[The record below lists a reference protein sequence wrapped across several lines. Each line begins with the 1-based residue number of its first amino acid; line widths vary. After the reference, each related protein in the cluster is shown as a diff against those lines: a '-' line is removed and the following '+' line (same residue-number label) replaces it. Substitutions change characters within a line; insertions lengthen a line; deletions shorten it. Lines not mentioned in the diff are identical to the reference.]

1 MPRLGSFSS
10 NIFFNSPQSAFKL
23 IRTLDNPN
31 AYDVAQDDFFAN
43 SIATNGN
50 YVVVGSIESDAAAS
64 QNGKVYVYNSSGN
77 LQYTIDN
84 PSLTAPPGLGE
95 GDQFGTAVACSD
107 SYIIAGAER
116 EDAGGNTDTGAAYIF
131 DITDGSLLFTLANPN
146 PTTTEVN
153 PNGDEFGSSVAIA
166 ESYAAVAAPNED
178 VNGIGDD
185 TGWVYIF
192 DTSDGSLVH
201 SIENPNIDAEDEYPG
216 DQLGGEVQTLAMNN
230 TYTVVGSW
238 RENTAGP
245 TGGGDSGAV
254 HIITNSTGAVTT
266 ILNPNPNGPDVG
278 TDNFDQFGFSV
289 DINSNNQ
296 IIVGAIGEDIDGTN
310 SGNAYLYELVANTW
324 TLQGRIANPNN
335 YNTVN
340 NDYFGAEVAISDDY
354 FAVAALEEDT
364 VTGISSGV
372 VYIFDIATRTLQNT
386 IENPNA
392 YGTVDNDRFGKVMS
406 LSNTRLAVGAPAE
419 DEAGADNSGKA
430 YLYKV

>member
-116 EDAGGNTDTGAAYIF
+116 EDTGGNTDTGAAYIF

-192 DTSDGSLVH
+192 DTSDGSLVQ
-201 SIENPNIDAEDEYPG
+201 SVENPNIDAEDEYPG
-216 DQLGGEVQTLAMNN
+216 DQLGGEVQTLAMND

-238 RENTAGP
+238 RENTAGA
-245 TGGGDSGAV
+245 TGGGDSGAI

-310 SGNAYLYELVANTW
+310 SGNAYLYELVASTW

-340 NDYFGAEVAISDDY
+340 NDSFGTEVAISDDY
-354 FAVAALEEDT
+354 FAVAAIDEDT
-364 VTGISSGV
+364 ASGTSSGV

-392 YGTVDNDRFGKVMS
+392 FGNVDNDRFGKVMS
-406 LSNTRLAVGAPAE
+406 LSNTRLAVGVPAE
-419 DEAGADNSGKA
+419 DETGADNSGKA

>member
-216 DQLGGEVQTLAMNN
+216 DQLGGEVQTLAMND

-238 RENTAGP
+238 RENTAGA
-245 TGGGDSGAV
+245 TGGGDSGAI

-310 SGNAYLYELVANTW
+310 SGNAYLYELVASTW

-340 NDYFGAEVAISDDY
+340 NDSFGTEVAISDDY
-354 FAVAALEEDT
+354 FAVAAIDEDT
-364 VTGISSGV
+364 ASGTSSGV

-392 YGTVDNDRFGKVMS
+392 FGNVDNDRFGKVMS
-406 LSNTRLAVGAPAE
+406 LSNTRLAVGVPAE
-419 DEAGADNSGKA
+419 DETGADNSGKA

>member
-31 AYDVAQDDFFAN
+31 AYGPAQDDFFAN
-43 SIATNGN
+43 SIATNGS

-64 QNGKVYVYNSSGN
+64 QNGKVYVYNSGGN

-131 DITDGSLLFTLANPN
+131 DITDGSLLYTLANPN

-153 PNGDEFGSSVAIA
+153 PNGDAFGSSVAIA

-185 TGWVYIF
+185 TGWIYIF
-192 DTSDGSLVH
+192 DTSDGSLVQ
-201 SIENPNIDAEDEYPG
+201 SVENPNIDAEDEYPG
-216 DQLGGEVQTLAMNN
+216 DQLGGEVQTLAMND

-238 RENTAGP
+238 RENTAGA
-245 TGGGDSGAV
+245 TGGGDSGAI

-310 SGNAYLYELVANTW
+310 SGNAYLYELVASTW

-340 NDYFGAEVAISDDY
+340 NDSFGTEVAISDDY
-354 FAVAALEEDT
+354 FAVAAIDEDT
-364 VTGISSGV
+364 ASGTSSGV

-392 YGTVDNDRFGKVMS
+392 FGNVDNDRFGKVMS
-406 LSNTRLAVGAPAE
+406 LSNARLAVGVPAE
-419 DEAGADNSGKA
+419 DETGADNSGKA

>member
-23 IRTLDNPN
+23 IRTLDNQN
-31 AYDVAQDDFFAN
+31 AYGVAQDDFFAN

-64 QNGKVYVYNSSGN
+64 QNGKVYVYNGSGN

-131 DITDGSLLFTLANPN
+131 DITDGSLLYTLANPN

-153 PNGDEFGSSVAIA
+153 PNGDAFGSSVAIS

-178 VNGIGDD
+178 VNGLGDD

-192 DTSDGSLVH
+192 DTSDGSLVQ
-201 SIENPNIDAEDEYPG
+201 SVENPNIDAEDEYPG
-216 DQLGGEVQTLAMNN
+216 DQLGGEVQTLAMND

-238 RENTAGP
+238 RENTAGA
-245 TGGGDSGAV
+245 TGGGDSGAI
-254 HIITNSTGAVTT
+254 HIITNSSGAVTT
-266 ILNPNPNGPDVG
+266 ILNPNPNGPAVG

-296 IIVGAIGEDIDGTN
+296 IIVGAIGEDIM
-310 SGNAYLYELVANTW
+310 A
-324 TLQGRIANPNN
+324 QI
-335 YNTVN
+335 
-340 NDYFGAEVAISDDY
+340 
-354 FAVAALEEDT
+354 
-364 VTGISSGV
+364 V
-372 VYIFDIATRTLQNT
+372 VMHIFMN
-386 IENPNA
+386 
-392 YGTVDNDRFGKVMS
+392 
-406 LSNTRLAVGAPAE
+406 
-419 DEAGADNSGKA
+419 
-430 YLYKV
+430 